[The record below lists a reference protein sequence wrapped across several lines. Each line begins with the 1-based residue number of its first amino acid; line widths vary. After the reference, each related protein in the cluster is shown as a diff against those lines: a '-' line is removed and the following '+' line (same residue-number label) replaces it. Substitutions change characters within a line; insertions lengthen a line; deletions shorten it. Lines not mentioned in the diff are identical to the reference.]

1 MGDLAQTWEVAQ
13 RRAAWIKVLKLED
26 PAGEAS
32 MSQDSGWSWPVSR
45 VGLAPRDGWVFL
57 LRVNGGC
64 RRAHK
69 ERRGGFLTPGWGT
82 SLRRGSRGAFSEAY
96 LPASFP
102 RCFLLPVLQVPSAE
116 QPAANWAE
124 LPAIPSDKQAA
135 RFIIQSWLRLTLC
148 DPHGL
153 QHAWL
158 PCPSLSPGVT

>member
-1 MGDLAQTWEVAQ
+1 MAQ

-57 LRVNGGC
+57 LRVNGEDRQPSSC

-102 RCFLLPVLQVPSAE
+102 RYFLLPVLQVPSAE